1 MATPKR
7 ARATSST
14 TRSKKAAATPAQEN
28 TALQQTSGN
37 GNGNGNGNAEEAI
50 RVRAYQLFEQRGRIH
65 GYDVEDWFRAQAE
78 VGTGAHHSA

>member
-14 TRSKKAAATPAQEN
+14 PRSKKSAAAPAQEN
-28 TALQQTSGN
+28 AALQQSHRN
-37 GNGNGNGNAEEAI
+37 GNGNVEEAI

-65 GYDVEDWFRAQAE
+65 GYDVEDWFRAEAE
-78 VGTGAHHSA
+78 VGTGAQHSA

>member
-14 TRSKKAAATPAQEN
+14 TRSKKAAAAPAQE
-28 TALQQTSGN
+28 TVTTQQTHSN
-37 GNGNGNGNAEEAI
+37 GNGNVEEAI
-50 RVRAYQLFEQRGRIH
+50 RVRAYQLFEQRGRVH

-78 VGTGAHHSA
+78 VGPGTQHSA